1 MIMTRH
7 INKILLALSAALV
20 ALACLL
26 LLPVMTP
33 ANAQLLPESRED
45 IQMSFAPL
53 VREASPAVVN
63 VYSERLVRQ
72 SANPYAGH
80 PFFDRFF
87 GPNSF
92 GVPQERVESSLGSGV
107 IVGEDGIIVTNNHVV
122 EGADA
127 LRVVLADRR
136 EFEAELV
143 LADERTDLAV
153 LRIDPEGEV
162 LPTLQYADTRLV
174 EVGDLVLAIGNP
186 FGVGQTVTSGIVSA
200 TARTDVGIS
209 DYAFFI
215 QTDAAINPGNSG
227 GALIDNAGR
236 LVGVNTAIF
245 SRSGGSN
252 GIGFAIPSEMVRRI
266 VDSAINEG
274 RVVRPWVGL
283 RGQAVTA
290 EIARSME
297 LERPGGLL
305 VTEIYPDGPA
315 DLAGLR
321 RGDLLLKFDGR
332 DVFDENGLRF
342 LSATLAAGDS
352 APISILRNGEQR
364 TLNMTVTA
372 PPGATDAELILLE
385 GENPLSGA
393 EVANLSPALAEEL
406 RRDPFDEGDL
416 VNRIVRRSY
425 AYRSGVRPG
434 DIVIEVNGQA
444 ITTVEELENALNA
457 EADDGSKLRIWQ
469 IAVDRNGRRLSQT
482 FRL

>member
-1 MIMTRH
+1 
-7 INKILLALSAALV
+7 
-20 ALACLL
+20 
-26 LLPVMTP
+26 
-33 ANAQLLPESRED
+33 
-45 IQMSFAPL
+45 
-53 VREASPAVVN
+53 
-63 VYSERLVRQ
+63 
-72 SANPYAGH
+72 
-80 PFFDRFF
+80 
-87 GPNSF
+87 
-92 GVPQERVESSLGSGV
+92 
-107 IVGEDGIIVTNNHVV
+107 
-122 EGADA
+122 
-127 LRVVLADRR
+127 
-136 EFEAELV
+136 
-143 LADERTDLAV
+143 
-153 LRIDPEGEV
+153 
-162 LPTLQYADTRLV
+162 
-174 EVGDLVLAIGNP
+174 
-186 FGVGQTVTSGIVSA
+186 
-200 TARTDVGIS
+200 
-209 DYAFFI
+209 
-215 QTDAAINPGNSG
+215 
-227 GALIDNAGR
+227 
-236 LVGVNTAIF
+236 
-245 SRSGGSN
+245 
-252 GIGFAIPSEMVRRI
+252 
-266 VDSAINEG
+266 SAINEG

-406 RRDPFDEGDL
+406 RRDPFDEGVL

-434 DIVIEVNGQA
+434 DIVIEVNGHA
-444 ITTVEELENALNA
+444 ITTVEELEEALNA
-457 EADDGSKLRIWQ
+457 EAEDGSKLRVWQ
-469 IAVDRNGRRLSQT
+469 IAVDRNGRRLSQS